1 MGQNFHKIEAVML
14 EGGDLPLQAVSLT
27 AFQEFFLTPSLSW
40 GQCLF
45 ITLIKCHKSQKSLF
59 LSIFLSSTH
68 FITDPDLMFLK
79 SHHSF
84 CNVKQ
89 PKLQAR
95 TTIGLV
101 YTPATFFMFFF
112 RTILVIYPDR
122 VNFHYLSVQ
131 QIDKV
136 GRCLARYSPR
146 AEANN
151 PIPCNTIRYN
161 AMT

>member
-1 MGQNFHKIEAVML
+1 MSFVFEQRSTI
-14 EGGDLPLQAVSLT
+14 SLL
-27 AFQEFFLTPSLSW
+27 FQESLGLLPSWPTVFSFSF
-40 GQCLF
+40 QTTRVSAVFSADFSSRCYSPLF
-45 ITLIKCHKSQKSLF
+45 STLIKCHKSQKSLF

-95 TTIGLV
+95 ETIGLV
-101 YTPATFFMFFF
+101 YAPATFFMFFF

-131 QIDKV
+131 QIDK
-136 GRCLARYSPR
+136 
-146 AEANN
+146 E
-151 PIPCNTIRYN
+151 T
-161 AMT
+161 